1 MAESALAAITKLG
14 EVEECVH
21 FPGIRFGT
29 VETSAHLSE
38 IRFGKVAR
46 CAHLPDVSFGA
57 VAKSVQKPEVGLN
70 CVVESAQAIRQS
82 PPLNWRRKALKSP
95 PLCERGEFLSKT
107 HVIVNKRVELGRS
120 FSE

>member
-1 MAESALAAITKLG
+1 MAEFALAAITKLG

-82 PPLNWRRKALKSP
+82 PTLKRGIKGDLETKSVKIPPSLRKGA
-95 PLCERGEFLSKT
+95 
-107 HVIVNKRVELGRS
+107 
-120 FSE
+120 